1 MMFGASS
8 LVNTKRGGTLTTYD
22 LTTTT
27 PSFIKTGDILNCPY
41 SGTYKIIT
49 LPKGQYK
56 LECWGAQGGYR
67 NDSTCGGK
75 GGYSVGTITLI
86 TTTTMYLYSGGAG
99 NTGGANGG
107 FNGGGLRDS
116 YNGGGGASDIRIGQN
131 SLYARVIVAGGG
143 GSDGAPTNTG
153 MYGGG
158 TSGGTAT
165 QSFGSGGG
173 GGTQTAGGAGGN
185 NNSGSFGIGGRG
197 IYYANGYGGAGGGGW
212 YGGGGTYPDGSGDD
226 DRGGGGGSGFV
237 WTGSNAPNSYK
248 LGSQYYLSNAS
259 TVAGNTSFV
268 SPTGTAETGHAGNGY
283 VRITVI
289 EAKTNL
295 SIYIKNSAWKE
306 NNEILFK
313 KTNWINHKNIYIKYN
328 PQSLPTG
335 YTALEYIQSSGT
347 QYINT
352 GVVPSENTKMQIKFS
367 TSTSKGVIAGS
378 DKGYKV
384 SSFMLAVTIATFNTG
399 SLAVSLADGSKH
411 SVKLYSN
418 NVIIDNSNKGS
429 GGSGSFTTTYPIYL
443 FGNNRS
449 GSSSELISGKIYSC
463 SLYNST
469 TKIRNFIPAKNSSNI
484 LGLYDTIN
492 KKFYTNAGTGVFTA
506 GPIATASWIKIE
518 NL

>member
-1 MMFGASS
+1 MCKSI
-8 LVNTKRGGTLTTYD
+8 N
-22 LTTTT
+22 
-27 PSFIKTGDILNCPY
+27 
-41 SGTYKIIT
+41 
-49 LPKGQYK
+49 LPKGTYK
-56 LECWGAQGGYR
+56 LECWGAQGGSSSYH
-67 NDSTCGGK
+67 NTTGGK
-75 GGYSVGTITLI
+75 GGYSTGVYTITNN
-86 TTTTMYLYSGGAG
+86 TTLYLYTGGMG
-99 NTGGANGG
+99 NTGSVSVYGG
-107 FNGGGLRDS
+107 YNGGGGVTSDYDYGGTDNHL
-116 YNGGGGASDIRIGQN
+116 GTGGGASDISLVGGECSLDSYYRYVRTTDSYNNRI
-131 SLYARVIVAGGG
+131 IVAGGG
-143 GSDGAPTNTG
+143 GGSEGVGGTA
-153 MYGGG
+153 GGG
-158 TSGGTAT
+158 TSGVGAYAGTSSSAGSAT
-165 QSFGSGGG
+165 IGNASSWV
-173 GGTQTAGGAGGN
+173 TLYAGG
-185 NNSGSFGIGGRG
+185 F
-197 IYYANGYGGAGGGGW
+197 GYGASTTGGHTNHAMGCCGGGGW
-212 YGGGGTYPDGSGDD
+212 YGGGTYADNGNAAYGC
-226 DRGGGGGSGFV
+226 GGSGYV
-237 WTGSNAPNSYK
+237 NTSK
-248 LGSQYYLSNAS
+248 LTSAS
-259 TVAGNTSFV
+259 TTAGNSSFT
-268 SPTGTAETGHAGNGY
+268 SPTGSTEIGHSGNGY

-289 EAKTNL
+289 EAKNNL
-295 SIYIKNSAWKE
+295 SIYIKNNTWKE
-306 NNEILFK
+306 NSKILFK

-429 GGSGSFTTTYPIYL
+429 GGSGFFTTTYPIYL

-492 KKFYTNAGTGVFTA
+492 KKFYTNAGTGAFTA

>member
-1 MMFGASS
+1 MFGASS
-8 LVNTKRGGTLTTYD
+8 LVNIKRKDGTLATYD
-22 LTTTT
+22 LTTTI
-27 PSFIKTGDILNCPY
+27 PSNIQTGDILNCPY

-67 NDSTCGGK
+67 NDSTQGGK
-75 GGYSVGTITLI
+75 GGYSVGTITL
-86 TTTTMYLYSGGAG
+86 TTATTMYLYSGGAG
-99 NTGGANGG
+99 NTGRANGG

-116 YNGGGGASDIRIGQN
+116 YNGGGGASDIRIAANNLQ
-131 SLYARVIVAGGG
+131 SRVIVAGGG
-143 GSDGAPTNTG
+143 GSDGAPSRTG

-165 QSFGSGGG
+165 QGFGSGGG

-185 NNSGSFGIGGRG
+185 NSGSFGIGGRG
-197 IYYANGYGGAGGGGW
+197 INYASGCGGAGGGGW
-212 YGGGGTYPDGSGDD
+212 YGGGGVYPDESGDD

-237 WTGSNAPNSYK
+237 WTGSNAPSSYR
-248 LGSQYYLSNAS
+248 LGSQYYLSNAN
-259 TVAGNTSFV
+259 TIAGNTSFIG
-268 SPTGTAETGHAGNGY
+268 PTGEAETGHSGNGY

-295 SIYIKNSAWKE
+295 SIYIKNNTWKE
-306 NNEILFK
+306 NSKILFK

-399 SLAVSLADGSKH
+399 SLTVSLADGSKH
-411 SVKLYSN
+411 SVELYSN

-429 GGSGSFTTTYPIYL
+429 SGSGSFTTTYPIYL

-492 KKFYTNAGTGVFTA
+492 KKFYTNAGTGAFTA

>member
-1 MMFGASS
+1 MCKSI
-8 LVNTKRGGTLTTYD
+8 N
-22 LTTTT
+22 
-27 PSFIKTGDILNCPY
+27 
-41 SGTYKIIT
+41 
-49 LPKGQYK
+49 LPKGTYK
-56 LECWGAQGGYR
+56 LECWGAQGGISSSANNGKSAPPGGYSSGILKLQT
-67 NDSTCGGK
+67 NTVLYFYIGGK
-75 GGYSVGTITLI
+75 GNTTLIGGWNGGGGYSVSDSS
-86 TTTTMYLYSGGAG
+86 YQ
-99 NTGGANGG
+99 NTGGGG
-107 FNGGGLRDS
+107 TDISLRGKHNSTTFDTVNHWYS
-116 YNGGGGASDIRIGQN
+116 RI
-131 SLYARVIVAGGG
+131 IVAGGG
-143 GSDGAPTNTG
+143 GGTEAWGSCVDG
-153 MYGGG
+153 YGGG
-158 TSGGTAT
+158 LSGGGEYPGTQISTSGGGT
-165 QSFGSGGG
+165 FGK
-173 GGTQTAGGAGGN
+173 GGAGTRT
-185 NNSGSFGIGGRG
+185 GSNPNGG
-197 IYYANGYGGAGGGGW
+197 GGGGW
-212 YGGGGTYPDGSGDD
+212 YGGGACTEAKYVSP
-226 DRGGGGGSGFV
+226 GGGSGYV
-237 WTGSNAPNSYK
+237 YTSSTASNYPSGCLLNSN
-248 LGSQYYLSNAS
+248 YYLVNAQ
-259 TVAGNTSFV
+259 TIAGNTSFT
-268 SPTGTAETGHAGNGY
+268 SPTGTTETGHSGNGY
-283 VRITVI
+283 ARITVI
-289 EAKTNL
+289 EAKNNL
-295 SIYIKNSAWKE
+295 SIYIKNNTWKE
-306 NNEILFK
+306 NNKILFK

-492 KKFYTNAGTGVFTA
+492 KKFYTNAGTGAFTA

>member
-1 MMFGASS
+1 MFGASS
-8 LVNTKRGGTLTTYD
+8 LVNIKREDGTLATYD
-22 LTTTT
+22 LTTTI
-27 PSFIKTGDILNCPY
+27 PSNIQTGDILNCPY

-67 NDSTCGGK
+67 NDSTQGGK
-75 GGYSVGTITLI
+75 GGYSVGTITL
-86 TTTTMYLYSGGAG
+86 TTATTMYLYSGGAG
-99 NTGGANGG
+99 NTGRANGG

-116 YNGGGGASDIRIGQN
+116 YNGGGGASDIRIAANNLQ
-131 SLYARVIVAGGG
+131 SRVIVAGGG
-143 GSDGAPTNTG
+143 GSDGAPSRTG

-165 QSFGSGGG
+165 QGFGFGGG

-185 NNSGSFGIGGRG
+185 NNSGSFGIGGKG
-197 IYYANGYGGAGGGGW
+197 INYASGYGGAGGGGW
-212 YGGGGTYPDGSGDD
+212 YGGGGAYPDDSGDD

-237 WTGSNAPNSYK
+237 WTGSNAPSSYR
-248 LGSQYYLSNAS
+248 LGSQYYLSNAN
-259 TVAGNTSFV
+259 TIAGNTSFIG
-268 SPTGTAETGHAGNGY
+268 PTGEAETGHSGNGY

-295 SIYIKNSAWKE
+295 SIYIKNNTWKE
-306 NNEILFK
+306 NSKILFK

-411 SVKLYSN
+411 SVELYSN

-429 GGSGSFTTTYPIYL
+429 SGSGSFTTTYPIYL

-492 KKFYTNAGTGVFTA
+492 KKFYTNAGTGAFTA